1 MCLGVSQRIVP
12 HLPHTKVRPTIHA
25 ITTIHVSVNISTDL
39 LQGYDVR
46 GSALQL
52 RDKTLQP
59 AGVGSIVM
67 AINVPNIIRRDRQLV
82 ASMLCLS
89 HLADPRH
96 VDITCFRCMRG
107 KAGVVVVVSF
117 DEL

>member
-1 MCLGVSQRIVP
+1 MPGSLAAHRAA
-12 HLPHTKVRPTIHA
+12 PTIHESKVDHTGNNDNTCKCKY
-25 ITTIHVSVNISTDL
+25 ITDL

-96 VDITCFRCMRG
+96 ADITCFRCMRG